1 MLRDTRFPFFLL
13 ISFLLLLTACGG
25 DQAADG
31 DTLITAGAEP
41 AIAELSAEIAAKP
54 KQADLYAQRARLY
67 FDGGGY
73 DEAISDLTI
82 ALQIDSTNLGYH
94 HALADVYLKY
104 FRSRL
109 ALRTLERAHQLNP
122 GDIETLLRLSEVQ
135 LTLKQYDDALASADQ
150 AVGLNGRN
158 PEAFFM
164 LGRIMKEQG
173 DTTRAINSFQEAVEL
188 DPELTDAWINLGMLH
203 AAIDGKR
210 ALEFYDA
217 AIASD
222 RFDVLPVH
230 AKADYLRDQ
239 NDLPAAIALY
249 RETTRMNRQ
258 YSAGYFNAGLL
269 LMEQDSVE
277 SAYQEFDITVKNDP
291 LHVRAYFFR
300 GYASET
306 LGRLDQ
312 ARADYKSAL
321 KMAPDYALPQE
332 GLARLGDGN

>member
-1 MLRDTRFPFFLL
+1 MLRDIRLPFFLL
-13 ISFLLLLTACGG
+13 LLFLLTACGG
-25 DQAADG
+25 DQTETG
-31 DTLITAGAEP
+31 DTDPPAGTEP
-41 AIAELSAEIAAKP
+41 AIAELSAEISAQPRKAE
-54 KQADLYAQRARLY
+54 LYAQRARLY

-82 ALQIDSTNLGYH
+82 ALQIDSANLGYH

-109 ALRTLERAHQLNP
+109 ALRTLERAHQLDP
-122 GDIETLLRLSEVQ
+122 ADIETLLRLSEVQ

-150 AVGLNGRN
+150 AIGLNGRN
-158 PEAFFM
+158 PEAFFL

-173 DTTRAINSFQEAVEL
+173 DTSRAINSFQEAVEL

-203 AAIDGKR
+203 AAVDGKR

-222 RFDVLPVH
+222 RYDVLPVH
-230 AKADYLRDQ
+230 AKADYLRDRD
-239 NDLPAAIALY
+239 DLNGAIALY
-249 RETTRMNRQ
+249 RETTRMDRQ

-277 SAYQEFDITVKNDP
+277 SAYREFDITLKNDP

-300 GYASET
+300 GYAAEL
-306 LGRLDQ
+306 LGRTDQ

-332 GLARLGDGN
+332 GMARLGDGN